1 MEGQSLDHLAACL
14 REFASERDWDQFHSP
29 KNLAMALAVEAAE
42 LLEEFQWLT
51 EEQSRQPDQERLK
64 RIKDEVAD
72 VLIYLV
78 RLCDQLGVDPL
89 EAAYEKVKKN
99 RAKYPVD
106 KVRGKSMKY
115 TEYGDG

>member
-1 MEGQSLDHLAACL
+1 MREQSLADLAELL
-14 REFASERDWDQFHSP
+14 REFARERDWDQFHSP
-29 KNLAMALAVEAAE
+29 KNLAMALSVEAAE

-72 VLIYLV
+72 VLIYLA
-78 RLCDQLGVDPL
+78 RLCDRLGVDPL

-115 TEYGDG
+115 TEYGDA